1 MGNEVKMSRNVSIQQ
16 IRQNSP
22 ANQSSQEVKNTE
34 TQEIDVSVRDIS
46 SNMWGNFKSHINNS
60 HKDKKIP
67 PPPPPKSSMPPV
79 SKKSSSTIQAGDK
92 TEVKRFDEDI
102 KLPTPPLPPVSKKSS
117 SATQAGD
124 EIEVKSSDKGNQ
136 TSLSNVS
143 TDSDKSISG
152 STGGEERVNKAI
164 EKESYKEKLKKE
176 IDELIKER
184 KAFKEETGNNYK
196 QNQIEINK
204 INNDI
209 KRITTFLENNI
220 NAKGKEIEDKK
231 KEMEVLENQKK
242 KLEEANK
249 SIKEKEDS
257 ISKAIKQKKTALGI
271 LNGKFQ
277 KNTKTKTVNE
287 GVNSNEVN
295 ESKNTA
301 QAETVSKG
309 VNSNEVNKSGSTNQ
323 DTATMRE
330 NLFNLIKNK
339 EHPKIIDKAF
349 ERNFCVS
356 QENMTELNNCINNG
370 ITQLRMIEPRDNGNY
385 DVDNF
390 EDKEE
395 WADYF
400 YKLSKDIDKEDIK
413 LEDKFNKK
421 LTLSL
426 HLYRLYNECNNID
439 KKARDNRHYFF
450 NEDIANRTYEAYN
463 MNFLGQYKENLT
475 NDFKNGLQCIE
486 FGNNKMYIIEK
497 INGNKE
503 HDNRMI
509 RSLQNLVPNGWC
521 TKYKTSC
528 LSHLG
533 SGDSYLIIPQV
544 EVKEGERI
552 MRIQTETKGNLITIN
567 SVTDKENHHDKV
579 MNSINYIN
587 DENDV
592 KNLIGFVE
600 KMEEGQDSKI
610 IAMPSYIFNFNGLGS
625 KASESLIE
633 YYEKLFEKKPE
644 DIKDVNGLLKLL
656 SKVIHIDLNTINQ
669 IAENNPESKIADLSK
684 LLRGEKRKDKS
695 ELPGLEEFKRKCLE
709 QLEKIINETSWT
721 ENAQASVVFYTIQG
735 LNKLETSK
743 TSEEI
748 KRSWMFGEIAENTPT
763 YKDILNSCIAKIKSD
778 IGDVL
783 YNETENKVTE
793 SLSSEET
800 LGLSE
805 INQNIESIKNLCN
818 NREGYENSDIG
829 KEHISKLIKQ
839 IEKYLAQIQNNEEK
853 TETFST
859 LMNNISEILNYG
871 SEIYNKFFEAA
882 SELTNKL

>member
-1 MGNEVKMSRNVSIQQ
+1 MDIEIKISKNVSIQE
-16 IRQNSP
+16 IKQNSP

-34 TQEIDVSVRDIS
+34 TQEIDVSIREIPSD
-46 SNMWGNFKSHINNS
+46 MWGNFNSHINNS

-67 PPPPPKSSMPPV
+67 PPPPPKSSMPPE
-79 SKKSSSTIQAGDK
+79 SSSAIQAGDK
-92 TEVKRFDEDI
+92 TEVK
-102 KLPTPPLPPVSKKSS
+102 
-117 SATQAGD
+117 
-124 EIEVKSSDKGNQ
+124 SSD
-136 TSLSNVS
+136 
-143 TDSDKSISG
+143 
-152 STGGEERVNKAI
+152 
-164 EKESYKEKLKKE
+164 KEKLKKE
-176 IDELIKER
+176 IKELTEAR
-184 KAFKEETGNNYK
+184 QAYRTETNDDYK
-196 QNQIEINK
+196 QNRIKINK

-209 KRITTFLENNI
+209 QRITTFLENHI
-220 NAKGKEIEDKK
+220 NEKGKEIEDKK
-231 KEMEVLENQKK
+231 KEWEELENEKK
-242 KLEEANK
+242 KLEKANK
-249 SIKEKEDS
+249 SIDKQYNSMTE
-257 ISKAIKQKKTALGI
+257 AIQQKKTALAI
-271 LNGKFQ
+271 LNGKFK

-295 ESKNTA
+295 ES
-301 QAETVSKG
+301 
-309 VNSNEVNKSGSTNQ
+309 GSTNQ
-323 DTATMRE
+323 NVPKNNND
-330 NLFNLIKNK
+330 LYNLIKNK
-339 EHPKIIDKAF
+339 KHPEILDKAF
-349 ERNFCVS
+349 TRNFRVS

-370 ITQLRMIEPRDNGNY
+370 IAQLKRIEPKDGGY
-385 DVDNF
+385 GVDEF

-395 WADYF
+395 WANYF
-400 YKLSKDIDKEDIK
+400 DKLSKDIDKEDIK

-439 KKARDNRHYFF
+439 QKARDNRHYFF
-450 NEDIANRTYEAYN
+450 NEVIANQTYEAN
-463 MNFLGQYKENLT
+463 AMNFLEQYKKNLT
-475 NDFKNGLQCIE
+475 DDFKNGLQCIE

-497 INGNKE
+497 INGNQE

-521 TKYKTSC
+521 TKYRTSC
-528 LSHLG
+528 VSHLS

-567 SVTDKENHHDKV
+567 SVTDKENHHDKI
-579 MNSINYIN
+579 MASINYIN

-610 IAMPSYIFNFNGLGS
+610 IVMPSYIFNFNGLGP

-656 SKVIHIDLNTINQ
+656 SKVIDIDLNTINQ

-684 LLRGEKRKDKS
+684 LLRGEKKKDKS

-709 QLEKIINETSWT
+709 QLKKIINETSWP
-721 ENAQASVVFYTIQG
+721 ENAQASVVLYTIQG
-735 LNKLETSK
+735 LNELEKSK
-743 TSEEI
+743 TSE
-748 KRSWMFGEIAENTPT
+748 EIAENTPT
-763 YKDILNSCIAKIKSD
+763 YKDILNSCIAKIKND

-800 LGLSE
+800 LELSE
-805 INQNIESIKNLCN
+805 INQNIESIKELCEN
-818 NREGYENSDIG
+818 KKGYENSDIG
-829 KEHISKLIKQ
+829 KKHISKLIKQ
-839 IEKYLAQIQNNEEK
+839 IEKYLAQIQNDEEK
-853 TETFST
+853 AATFGT
-859 LMNNISEILNYG
+859 LTNNIVGFLNSD
-871 SEIYNKFFEAA
+871 SEIYKKFFEAA
-882 SELTNKL
+882 DELANKL